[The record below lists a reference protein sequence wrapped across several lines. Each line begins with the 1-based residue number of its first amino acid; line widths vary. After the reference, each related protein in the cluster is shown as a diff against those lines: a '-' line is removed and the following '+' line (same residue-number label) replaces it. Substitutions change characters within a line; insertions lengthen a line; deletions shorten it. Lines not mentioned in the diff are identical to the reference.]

1 MFLIM
6 YLISYLYLYYNSG
19 VGNLLKIFLTIIQ
32 AQNSQLLYVSW
43 PCLWNV
49 TNYLCI
55 LYSNIQKKYING
67 NSIYKFFIYFY
78 FFSYT
83 VPPGQGCLSFL
94 ADHQGPAK
102 NRFRWFFFF
111 SLPKNQTDAASQ
123 MLTTCILLLQQQAF
137 LNKVLQMLKIIND
150 RKKKICF
157 VFTFCKI
164 FFVSTDKMLMQVEQF
179 WCVQFES
186 RTLRME
192 GKNKSISKETNTWNR
207 NFKNVGQLFSG
218 AHI

>member
-32 AQNSQLLYVSW
+32 AQNSQLLNVSW

-55 LYSNIQKKYING
+55 LYSNIPKKYING
-67 NSIYKFFIYFY
+67 NSIFFIFIHCT
-78 FFSYT
+78 SW
-83 VPPGQGCLSFL
+83 PGMPVFPG
-94 ADHQGPAK
+94 GPSGPCK
-102 NRFRWFFFF
+102 EQIQVIFFF

-123 MLTTCILLLQQQAF
+123 MLTTRILLLQQRAF

-150 RKKKICF
+150 RKKKNLFCF
-157 VFTFCKI
+157 YFLQDFLCL
-164 FFVSTDKMLMQVEQF
+164 D
-179 WCVQFES
+179 
-186 RTLRME
+186 
-192 GKNKSISKETNTWNR
+192 
-207 NFKNVGQLFSG
+207 GQDAYASG
-218 AHI
+218 AILMCPVREPHSPNGRQK